1 MRLDGLAASLD
12 KVDLSEA
19 KDGGIV
25 KQVISRGVGFK
36 GDATPVAGDKV
47 QAHYTGTL
55 LSGAKFDS
63 SRDRQSPF
71 EFTIGKGEVIPC
83 WDKAMIT
90 MKKGEQAL
98 LTCSAA
104 NAYGDRG
111 AGEKIPPGATL
122 RFEVEMLGFGDE
134 VAGKAQSPDS
144 GLKVEL

>member
-1 MRLDGLAASLD
+1 
-12 KVDLSEA
+12 
-19 KDGGIV
+19 
-25 KQVISRGVGFK
+25 
-36 GDATPVAGDKV
+36 
-47 QAHYTGTL
+47 
-55 LSGAKFDS
+55 
-63 SRDRQSPF
+63 
-71 EFTIGKGEVIPC
+71 
-83 WDKAMIT
+83 MIT

>member
-1 MRLDGLAASLD
+1 M
-12 KVDLSEA
+12 
-19 KDGGIV
+19 
-25 KQVISRGVGFK
+25 GFK
-36 GDATPVAGDKV
+36 GDATPAAGDKV

-134 VAGKAQSPDS
+134 VADKAQSPDS